1 MTVRGAAEHI
11 HDADARAEV
20 ASRLA
25 VAVGR
30 INRRI
35 RPAADG
41 LSHGL
46 LSALSTIVRK
56 GPLRPGDLARIEVV
70 SAPSITRALADLEG
84 RGLISRSADPADGRS
99 FFVESTE
106 AGSDAV
112 LRARSERA
120 ERVAALMASRTDEE
134 FALIAS
140 ALDAL
145 EATALAPFTPSASTS
160 EKVLRAGGIQ

>member
-1 MTVRGAAEHI
+1 MSTKNSAGAPASVAPVVEP
-11 HDADARAEV
+11 DRTDV

-46 LSALSTIVRK
+46 LSALATIVRK
-56 GPLRPGDLARIEVV
+56 GPLRPSDLARLEIVA
-70 SAPSITRALADLEG
+70 APSATRAIAELES
-84 RGLISRSADPADGRS
+84 RGLVARQPDPADGRS
-99 FFVESTE
+99 FFIESTDAGVE
-106 AGSDAV
+106 AV
-112 LRARSERA
+112 QRARSQRA
-120 ERVAALMASRTDEE
+120 VLVAELLAGVSADDVAKLA
-134 FALIAS
+134 A

-145 EATALAPFTPSASTS
+145 EAAAAAP
-160 EKVLRAGGIQ
+160 AGIRPAP